1 MHFLSRRLLRVVPL
15 AIATILCCL
24 SLHLVA
30 RSAAPAFV
38 PVCQSGTVN
47 STVAALLVV
56 AETDGCQ
63 QAQETLQTMTD
74 LDLSDRQITDLS
86 PLTSFPQLQRLYLSQ
101 NQITDLRPL
110 STLPHLEALYLPNN
124 QIGDLAA
131 ISNLPRLHTLYLD
144 NNQIQDL
151 TPLAQLRSL
160 TILYANSNQIRDLP
174 PLTALTSL
182 TELYLANNQ
191 ITNLQPLQP
200 LHQLHHLNLG
210 YNRITQV
217 MPLTPLT
224 QLVELDLS
232 NNRITRIDP
241 LSSLEQLTR
250 LDLRQ
255 NPIRPKTCPVY
266 PATICAFSDDAADLY
281 RQGEQQLDRGN
292 YPAALDSFQA
302 ALATYRQVGHRL
314 RESDALDRLGNVYDA
329 LDQYANALDYYQQGG
344 AIRQAIGD
352 RQGEGDT
359 LIYLGVTY
367 LRLGQTEKAIATLQR
382 AWDITQ
388 TLNPEDISWQRP
400 DSRDGILLSSL
411 SLAYSQSGEND
422 AALRY
427 AKQSLASYRRI
438 SDRQGEA
445 TALNRVGAAYQAV
458 GDLEKAR
465 LYLEKALD
473 LSQRQDDRLNR
484 ARSLHHLGSLSA
496 SLGDPTTALHR
507 YGQALELRRTL
518 EDSAGEGETLNA
530 IGSLLLAQGD
540 PTAAAA
546 ALQTAVS
553 RWESLRPG
561 LTDENKIS
569 IAETQAQT
577 YRLLQAALIARNDIA
592 TALEISERGRARAFT
607 ELLGHRLALQGKPLP
622 PQQLQPTTS
631 DQIRQ
636 IAQAQ
641 NATLVEYS
649 LGIRELYTWVIPP
662 SNQIHF
668 HRQPLPDSDL
678 SRQIMDNRL
687 ALGIPRRGEATIQ
700 VSLAPDS
707 PVPLRQ
713 LYQELIAPIAGWLP
727 TDPDAAVV
735 IIPQG
740 DLFLV
745 PFPALQ
751 DRDGQD
757 LVDRHP
763 LRFAPAISLLTTSSA
778 PHPLSVGR
786 DPALVVGNPTMPID
800 PATGSPLPPLSGAQQ
815 EAQTIAPLLNTQPLL
830 GSAATK
836 ATVIPQMEQ
845 AAIAHFA
852 THGLLDDFGTGIPG
866 ALALAPTATD
876 SGFLTAAE
884 IFTLPLQAR
893 LVVLSACDTGLG
905 KITGDGVVGL
915 SRSFLTAGV
924 ESLVVSLWSVP
935 DEPTALLMAEFY
947 RQLQQQPD
955 RAVALQQ
962 AMLTTRDRY
971 PQPANWAAFALFGL
985 TGT

>member
-1 MHFLSRRLLRVVPL
+1 MLVLIRRRLRSIAL

-24 SLHLVA
+24 SLHLTA

-38 PVCQSGTVN
+38 PVCQSGTAN
-47 STVAALLVV
+47 STVAALLAV
-56 AETDGCQ
+56 AGTSDCR
-63 QAQETLQTMTD
+63 QAQETLQTMTE
-74 LDLSDRQITDLS
+74 LDLSDRHITDLG
-86 PLTSFPQLQRLYLSQ
+86 PLASFSQLQRLYLSQ
-101 NQITDLRPL
+101 NQITDLSPL
-110 STLPHLEALYLPNN
+110 STLTHLEALYLPSN
-124 QIGDLAA
+124 QVRDLAA
-131 ISNLPRLHTLYLD
+131 IAHLPQLHTLYLD
-144 NNQIQDL
+144 SNQIQDL
-151 TPLAQLRSL
+151 TPLTELRSL
-160 TILYANSNQIRDLP
+160 TILYANSNQILNLT
-174 PLTALTSL
+174 PLTGLTAL

-191 ITNLQPLQP
+191 ITNLQALQP
-200 LHQLHHLNLG
+200 LHQIHHLNLG

-217 MPLTPLT
+217 IPLATLT

-232 NNRITRIDP
+232 HNRITRIDP
-241 LSSLEQLTR
+241 LSPLEQLTR

-255 NPIRPKTCPVY
+255 NSVRPKTCPVY

-281 RQGEQQLDRGN
+281 RQGEQQLDRGD
-292 YPAALDSFQA
+292 YPAALNSFQT
-302 ALATYRQVGHRL
+302 ALETYRQVGDRL

-329 LDQYANALDYYQQGG
+329 LDQYANALDYYQQGE

-359 LIYLGVTY
+359 QIYLGVTY
-367 LRLGQTEKAIATLQR
+367 LRLGQTDKAIAALR
-382 AWDITQ
+382 SAWDITQ

-438 SDRQGEA
+438 SDCQGEA

-473 LSQRQDDRLNR
+473 LSQRQSDRSNQ
-484 ARSLHHLGSLSA
+484 AHSLHNLGSLAA
-496 SLGDPTTALHR
+496 SLGDPTNALHR
-507 YGQALELRRTL
+507 YEQALELRRTL

-530 IGSLLLAQGD
+530 MGSLLLAQGD
-540 PTAAAA
+540 PTAAVA

-577 YRLLQAALIARNDIA
+577 YRLLQAALIARDDITA
-592 TALEISERGRARAFT
+592 ALEISERGRARAFT

-622 PQQLQPTTS
+622 PHQLQPPTS

-649 LGIRELYTWVIPP
+649 LGISELYTWVIAP
-662 SNQIHF
+662 SGQIHF
-668 HRQPLPDSDL
+668 HRQPSPNSDL
-678 SRQIMDNRL
+678 SRQVMDNRL
-687 ALGIPRRGEATIQ
+687 ALGIPRRGAATIQ
-700 VSLAPDS
+700 VSLAPDRPDS
-707 PVPLRQ
+707 LRQ
-713 LYQELIAPIAGWLP
+713 LYQELIAPIADWLP
-727 TDPDAAVV
+727 ADPDAAVV

-751 DRDGQD
+751 DDDGGYLID
-757 LVDRHP
+757 HHP

-778 PHPLSVGR
+778 PRPLTIGR
-786 DPALVVGNPTMPID
+786 DLALVVGNPTMPTD
-800 PATGSPLPPLSGAQQ
+800 PDTGSPLPPLSGAQQ
-815 EAQTIAPLLNTQPLL
+815 EAQAIAPLLNTQPLL

-836 ATVIPQMEQ
+836 AAVVPQMEQ

-866 ALALAPTATD
+866 ALALAPTDTD

-962 AMLTTRDRY
+962 AMLVTRDRY
-971 PQPANWAAFALFGL
+971 PQPAKWAAFALFGL